1 MADSITYLKLGG
13 SLITDK
19 NQPYFFQQNTLDRI
33 SSEICRFLC
42 ENQNSK
48 LIIGHGSGSFGH
60 TSASKYRTIQGVSLK
75 QEWLG
80 FQQVCYDARSLN
92 QLVMQSLQ
100 KADVPAISFPP
111 SSQVT
116 TSNRRIQDWDI
127 STIQTALEHHII
139 PVIFGDT
146 VFDLDIGGTIL
157 STEELFIHL
166 ARHIIPARILIAG
179 IEDGVW
185 ANFPSRE
192 KLIEK
197 ITPANYPSIKTQ
209 IKGSISTD
217 VTGGMTNKIEKMLNL
232 LHASPDISVQIFS
245 GTKISSI
252 YSALSGNIFGTLI
265 SNNEKG

>member
-19 NQPYFFQQNTLDRI
+19 NKPYFVQQNTLDRI
-33 SSEICRFLC
+33 SSEISRFLC

-60 TSASKYRTIQGVSLK
+60 TSATKYHTLQGVNTK
-75 QEWLG
+75 EEWIG
-80 FQQVCYDARSLN
+80 FQKVCYDARSLN

-100 KADVPAISFPP
+100 KANVPAVSFPP
-111 SSQVT
+111 STQVT
-116 TSNRRIQDWDI
+116 TSNRAIQKWDTT
-127 STIQTALEHHII
+127 TIQTVLEHHIV

-146 VFDLDIGGTIL
+146 VLDTSIGGTIL

-166 ARHIIPARILIAG
+166 SGMVTPSRILIAG

-192 KLIEK
+192 KLIER
-197 ITPANYPSIKTQ
+197 ITPANYTSIRTQ
-209 IKGSISTD
+209 ILGSVSTD
-217 VTGGMTNKIEKMLNL
+217 VTGGMTTKIEKMLTL
-232 LHASPDISVQIFS
+232 LQAYPEINVQVFS

-265 SNNEKG
+265 SNN